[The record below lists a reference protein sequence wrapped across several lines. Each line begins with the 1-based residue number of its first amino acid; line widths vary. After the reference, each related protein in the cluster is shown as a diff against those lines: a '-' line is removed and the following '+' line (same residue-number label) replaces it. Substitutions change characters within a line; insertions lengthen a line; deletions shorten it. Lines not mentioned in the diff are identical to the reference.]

1 MPPMPD
7 DSPFVQGFY
16 RMFNAFVEAVKNY
29 GDCDVYAAKISNWDV
44 KKLTTQWVDV
54 AEPMRCGFQILN
66 HGDIWLNN
74 MMFKSDE
81 EGKPLD
87 VSMIDF
93 QGPFWGSPVN
103 DLMYFLISSVADDI
117 KIDHFDELVGF
128 YHDQLCSSLKSL
140 KYAQNIPSLSELHV
154 DILEKGSFG
163 KS

>member
-1 MPPMPD
+1 
-7 DSPFVQGFY
+7 
-16 RMFNAFVEAVKNY
+16 
-29 GDCDVYAAKISNWDV
+29 
-44 KKLTTQWVDV
+44 
-54 AEPMRCGFQILN
+54 MRCGFQVLN

-103 DLMYFLISSVADDI
+103 DILYFLISSVADDI
-117 KIDHFDELVGF
+117 KIHHFDDFVEF
-128 YHDQLCSSLKSL
+128 YHDQLCLALKSL